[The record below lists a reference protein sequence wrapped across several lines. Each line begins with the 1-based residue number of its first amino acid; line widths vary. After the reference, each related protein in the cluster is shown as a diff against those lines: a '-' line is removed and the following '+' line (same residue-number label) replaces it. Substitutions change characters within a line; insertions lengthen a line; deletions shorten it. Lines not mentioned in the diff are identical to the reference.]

1 MSVMVVLDQP
11 DLIGHVNVPCGGPAS
26 HSVVKIVMLLLLKEV
41 LLLLSLELWQ
51 WGVGPAGA
59 ASVGEAVHVGD
70 SGMLRTVVEA
80 VHGIW
85 NWEHKK
91 IGLSSK
97 FALSLSLIY
106 VLDDGFLFL

>member
-11 DLIGHVNVPCGGPAS
+11 DLIGHVNVPCGGTTD
-26 HSVVKIVMLLLLKEV
+26 HSVVKIVMLLLLLKEV

-80 VHGIW
+80 IHGIW

-91 IGLSSK
+91 LDSSN
-97 FALSLSLIY
+97 LRS
-106 VLDDGFLFL
+106 LFL